1 MFKLK
6 VFISILIFSS
16 LLIITS
22 TIKNQT
28 REIEKKIYKMNN
40 KINLKV
46 KDLNES
52 QLDFY
57 YLTSPFMIEK
67 NIKHLDNEQYF
78 PMKHSK
84 IFLSIS
90 DYLEIENKLAIK
102 NKNKNEKEKKKKQKF

>member
-6 VFISILIFSS
+6 VFTSILIFSS

-40 KINLKV
+40 KIHLKK

-57 YLTSPFMIEK
+57 YLTSPSMIEK
-67 NIKHLDNEQYF
+67 SIEHLDTEQYF

-102 NKNKNEKEKKKKQKF
+102 NKNEKEKKKKQKF

>member
-1 MFKLK
+1 MLKFKI
-6 VFISILIFSS
+6 FISIFIFSFF
-16 LLIITS
+16 LILTS
-22 TIKNQT
+22 IIKNQT

-40 KINLKV
+40 KIHLKK

-57 YLTSPFMIEK
+57 YLTSPSMIEK
-67 NIKHLDNEQYF
+67 SIEHLDTEQYF

-102 NKNKNEKEKKKKQKF
+102 NKNEKKKKTKQKF

>member
-6 VFISILIFSS
+6 VFTSILIFSS

-40 KINLKV
+40 KIHLKE

-57 YLTSPFMIEK
+57 YLTKPEK
-67 NIKHLDNEQYF
+67 YILMCCKFSSYSITASILGNKELFVFKNSLKSNLPRYKAKIHLIDG
-78 PMKHSK
+78 
-84 IFLSIS
+84 
-90 DYLEIENKLAIK
+90 
-102 NKNKNEKEKKKKQKF
+102 